1 MGILLS
7 TVSLSKL
14 SLNDYKEI
22 IGEKEVENIQSLAN
36 KLAGKTVVH
45 VSSTSFG
52 GGVSEMLHHIVPLMN
67 DVGLEAEWKVIQ
79 GEKEFFDVTK
89 AFHNS
94 LQGKKMELTDNM
106 EQIYLQYNELNAE
119 ILDLNY
125 DYVVIHDPQ
134 PLALINYHAKNKGKW
149 IWRCHIDLSQPNQTF
164 WSFLEP
170 FLAKYDAYI
179 FTTKEY
185 VKSPLKTKKV
195 DLITPSIDPLSDKS
209 KPLSQ
214 NQILSVLERYDVDP
228 QKPIINQVARFDPW
242 KDPLGVIDTYRK
254 AKIKIPKLQLL
265 LISSMSTDDPEGWL
279 YYEKTARHSGE
290 DKDIHLLTDLKGVG
304 DLEVNAFQS
313 ASDVALL
320 KSIREGFGLTVTE
333 SLWKEVP
340 VIGGNVGG
348 IPLQIIDGKTG
359 FLVSSID
366 EATEKTVYL
375 LGHPKEAKEMGKE
388 GKEHVK
394 NNFLIT
400 KHLTKYLK
408 LFLSLT

>member
-1 MGILLS
+1 
-7 TVSLSKL
+7 
-14 SLNDYKEI
+14 
-22 IGEKEVENIQSLAN
+22 
-36 KLAGKTVVH
+36 
-45 VSSTSFG
+45 
-52 GGVSEMLHHIVPLMN
+52 
-67 DVGLEAEWKVIQ
+67 
-79 GEKEFFDVTK
+79 
-89 AFHNS
+89 
-94 LQGKKMELTDNM
+94 
-106 EQIYLQYNELNAE
+106 
-119 ILDLNY
+119 
-125 DYVVIHDPQ
+125 
-134 PLALINYHAKNKGKW
+134 
-149 IWRCHIDLSQPNQTF
+149 
-164 WSFLEP
+164 
-170 FLAKYDAYI
+170 
-179 FTTKEY
+179 
-185 VKSPLKTKKV
+185 
-195 DLITPSIDPLSDKS
+195 
-209 KPLSQ
+209 
-214 NQILSVLERYDVDP
+214 
-228 QKPIINQVARFDPW
+228 
-242 KDPLGVIDTYRK
+242 
-254 AKIKIPKLQLL
+254 
-265 LISSMSTDDPEGWL
+265 MSTDDPEGWL